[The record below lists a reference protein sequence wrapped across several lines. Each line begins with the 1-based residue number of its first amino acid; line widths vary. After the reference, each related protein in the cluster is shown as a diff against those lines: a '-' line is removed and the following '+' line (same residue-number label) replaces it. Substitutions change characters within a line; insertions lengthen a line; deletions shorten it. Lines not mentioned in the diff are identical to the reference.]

1 MCGDD
6 PCEVSLAWV
15 VAAHV
20 SPPLAATQIRL
31 CVILGDVG
39 ARDVC

>member
-6 PCEVSLAWV
+6 PCEADLAWV

-20 SPPLAATQIRL
+20 SPILQCFLGALNEAKDTLAA
-31 CVILGDVG
+31 
-39 ARDVC
+39 AW